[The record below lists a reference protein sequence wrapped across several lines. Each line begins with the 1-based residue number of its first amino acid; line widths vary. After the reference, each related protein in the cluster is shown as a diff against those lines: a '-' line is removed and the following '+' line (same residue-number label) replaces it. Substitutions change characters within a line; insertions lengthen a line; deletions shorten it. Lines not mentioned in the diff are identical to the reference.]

1 MWRFGKALA
10 SAGQMMLRHEAPRDA
25 AGISY
30 FTIMALFPA
39 ILVVIAIVD
48 AFLGKMEWHATVVE
62 IIVDLF
68 PGSRQFVRSNLA
80 EITTPSKAGIIS
92 CVVVVFWASSW
103 IFSFIE
109 SSINRAWDIPNQ
121 RTFWESRLRTI
132 ALLALGSVSL
142 FGSAALTIF
151 VGVARA
157 RAAEHIHLGRY
168 ASASAFIGW
177 FWYLVLLGTGILV
190 AVFVFAMVYKW
201 TPHCK
206 VFWREA
212 FSSAVVAAIA
222 WEVAGYIFMKVVPL
236 FDYQQVY
243 GRMGTVVALLAW
255 VYTSNMILLFGA
267 NFCSQLHWIGAEAP
281 VSSFFPAGR

>member
-1 MWRFGKALA
+1 VWRFGKTMTA
-10 SAGQMMLRHEAPRDA
+10 AGRMLLRHEVPRDA

-39 ILVVIAIVD
+39 ILVVIAAVD
-48 AFLGKMEWHATVVE
+48 AFLGKMEWHDMVVE
-62 IIVDLF
+62 SIVGLF

-80 EITTPSKAGIIS
+80 EVTTPSKAGIIS
-92 CVVVVFWASSW
+92 CIVVVFWAASW

-109 SSINRAWDIPNQ
+109 NSINRAWDIPNQ

-132 ALLALGSVSL
+132 ALLALASVSL
-142 FGSAALTIF
+142 FCSAGLTIF
-151 VGVARA
+151 VGMARA
-157 RAAEHIHLGRY
+157 RAAEHIHLDGY
-168 ASASAFIGW
+168 ATASEFIGW

-190 AVFVFAMVYKW
+190 AVFVFSMVYKW

-212 FSSAVVAAIA
+212 FTSAVVATAI

-243 GRMGTVVALLAW
+243 GRMGATVTLLAW

-267 NFCSQLHWIGAEAP
+267 NFCSQLHWIRAEMP
-281 VSSFFPAGR
+281 GPEFFPDK